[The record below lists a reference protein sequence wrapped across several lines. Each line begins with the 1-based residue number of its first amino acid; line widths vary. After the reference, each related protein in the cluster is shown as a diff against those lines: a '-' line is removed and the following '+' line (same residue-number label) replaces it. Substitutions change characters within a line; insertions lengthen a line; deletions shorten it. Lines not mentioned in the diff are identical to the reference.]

1 MRLFL
6 ILIMSMLPLLASI
19 GKVTIIKG
27 NADILRDSGQLKVKK
42 GLAVEEKDLLKTT
55 IKSKVQ
61 IILND
66 DTVVTVGPQSEYL
79 FEHFQQEGEP
89 EVMME
94 LKRGFFKTVTGKIGK
109 IAPQRFKIK
118 TRAATIGIRG
128 TQFMAYIAENGDELI
143 GCIQGRIVIYTHKS
157 RFNVPAGKMLEY
169 HNGTWTM
176 QDIKLD
182 KFRPVFIG
190 LAPQRAEGAEG
201 EIYLPGFQD
210 ITILQE
216 LTQQSLQ
223 DSPTAQ
229 PTTPKVPTLNIVPPF
244 ATEFTA
250 DDTPLPPPYNP

>member
-6 ILIMSMLPLLASI
+6 ILIMSILPLLASI
-19 GKVTIIKG
+19 GKVTIVRG
-27 NADILRDSGQLKVKK
+27 NADIFRNSTQIKVNK
-42 GLAVEEKDLLKTT
+42 GMEIEKEDLLKTAVR
-55 IKSKVQ
+55 SKVQ

-66 DTVVTVGPQSEYL
+66 DTVVTVGPKSEYL
-79 FEHFQQEGEP
+79 FEHFKLEDEP
-89 EVMME
+89 EVIME

-118 TRAATIGIRG
+118 TRAATIGVRG

-143 GCIQGRIVIYTHKS
+143 GCVQGRIVIYTRKD
-157 RFNVPAGKMLEY
+157 RFDVPAGKMMEY

-176 QDIKLD
+176 HDIKLD

-190 LAPQRAEGAEG
+190 LAPQKGDEVQG

-210 ITILQE
+210 VTVLQE
-216 LTQQSLQ
+216 LTQQSIQ

-229 PTTPKVPTLNIVPPF
+229 QATPKVPTLKIVPPF
-244 ATEFTA
+244 STKFTA
-250 DDTPLPPPYNP
+250 DDSPLPPPYNP